1 MPAGRSF
8 GIRLPL
14 LAGVVLDERLV
25 ERPADQLD
33 ALVVQVLRIGAR
45 QLAGLLLDQLLRL
58 PGGEVG
64 PEELVDRGQVDR
76 QRVDLALVH
85 AVDLVDV
92 VRERREAVHVLPH
105 AVVGRVEEVGT
116 VAVHLDA
123 GLLFLFA
130 VGVAADVVAAVDDDY
145 LQAQLSGGLFC
156 DCQAEKARPY
166 DDEVS
171 GHKLSWFECG
181 QPNVVHCLLV

>member
-1 MPAGRSF
+1 M
-8 GIRLPL
+8 
-14 LAGVVLDERLV
+14 
-25 ERPADQLD
+25 
-33 ALVVQVLRIGAR
+33 
-45 QLAGLLLDQLLRL
+45 
-58 PGGEVG
+58 
-64 PEELVDRGQVDR
+64 
-76 QRVDLALVH
+76 H

-92 VRERREAVHVLPH
+92 VRERREAVHVLPN

-116 VAVHLDA
+116 VTVHLDA
-123 GLLFLFA
+123 RLLFLFA

-181 QPNVVHCLLV
+181 QRNVVHCLLV

>member
-1 MPAGRSF
+1 MSWMPLSF
-8 GIRLPL
+8 RFCGSVPASSPACSLISSCACPGVRLARKNWL
-14 LAGVVLDERLV
+14 IVARL
-25 ERPADQLD
+25 
-33 ALVVQVLRIGAR
+33 IG
-45 QLAGLLLDQLLRL
+45 QG
-58 PGGEVG
+58 
-64 PEELVDRGQVDR
+64 
-76 QRVDLALVH
+76 VDLALVH

-181 QPNVVHCLLV
+181 QRNVVHCLLV